1 MTITVIIKV
10 LTLNISTLGSLLRSL
25 EADTRSVG
33 CCCAMVSSLEPFSG
47 REG

>member
-1 MTITVIIKV
+1 MAATVIVNV
-10 LTLNISTLGSLLRSL
+10 LTLNISTLGSLLGSL